1 MALMLNYQKTSKTI
15 KKLIPKKYS
24 RKNIEILYFQC
35 SEKRDT
41 RNGEEEEIV
50 LKMSGKKKFGE
61 G

>member
-1 MALMLNYQKTSKTI
+1 MLNQQKTSKAI

-41 RNGEEEEIV
+41 RNGEEKEIV
-50 LKMSGKKKFGE
+50 LKMSDKK
-61 G
+61 